1 MSNQA
6 KDWQE
11 GTYTVR
17 VKKEEV
23 EVSTIR
29 PVIKTYLSCA
39 SDVHKRYVAT
49 ARCAPE
55 DEFSLSM
62 GVALA
67 MDRLNKELGNDK
79 IEVGDIVK
87 IKNQGV
93 IYSSYNDWVS
103 KQVIDGLNPDY
114 ATRYRYDDYE
124 SDTDCEYTV
133 IKIAPHLITSDLKLA
148 LIESSTPMEYCY
160 VIDVE
165 GLEKC

>member
-11 GTYTVR
+11 GTYVINVSKNTVK
-17 VKKEEV
+17 VTHNYYGLNEFCV
-23 EVSTIR
+23 EAQA
-29 PVIKTYLSCA
+29 KC
-39 SDVHKRYVAT
+39 D
-49 ARCAPE
+49 PE

-67 MDRLNKELGNDK
+67 MDKLSKKLGKELSNDK

-133 IKIAPHLITSDLKLA
+133 IKIAPHLITPDLKLA